1 MHGVG
6 VIFNEIKWRTFLE
19 NSGFI
24 VNGENDCLSY
34 RNSFENFYRLKRKG
48 NSLEILELFDD
59 IWHLQYQ
66 VNFRSRS
73 SVGRKITN
81 KHPNTLLFRFLGIGK
96 PMTFITIKTYTN
108 KLWQQLNQSF
118 SLCKISSSI
127 ERDFKSFKSHN
138 NSGKKTAWNDRN
150 YFYYSIRFAK
160 KSSIII

>member
-59 IWHLQYQ
+59 I
-66 VNFRSRS
+66 
-73 SVGRKITN
+73 
-81 KHPNTLLFRFLGIGK
+81 
-96 PMTFITIKTYTN
+96 
-108 KLWQQLNQSF
+108 
-118 SLCKISSSI
+118 
-127 ERDFKSFKSHN
+127 
-138 NSGKKTAWNDRN
+138 
-150 YFYYSIRFAK
+150 
-160 KSSIII
+160 